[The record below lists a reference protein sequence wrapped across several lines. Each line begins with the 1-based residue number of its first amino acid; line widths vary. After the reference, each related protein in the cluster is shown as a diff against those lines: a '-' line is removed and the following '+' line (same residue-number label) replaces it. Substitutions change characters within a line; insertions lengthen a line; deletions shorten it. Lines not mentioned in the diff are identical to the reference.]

1 MLFFL
6 FYNSLISI
14 LLYKKVSFVYNI
26 YYLFN
31 IYVYLTYTFKISNII
46 LKNKRY
52 SIITTFVVISAI
64 YTFFFYKD
72 FVILVL
78 LLDFYVEYLQPSN
91 SNFMN

>member
-46 LKNKRY
+46 LKNKRN